1 MKKLLVLSMLSVF
14 SFSAAAYACDGKDH
28 KASTTTKSSKGD
40 SPSAK
45 KDSQDKAKGET
56 STKS

>member
-14 SFSAAAYACDGKDH
+14 SVSSAAYACDGMKDH
-28 KASTTTKSSKGD
+28 KASDKSSQGD

-45 KDSQDKAKGET
+45 KETKGAKKDPT
-56 STKS
+56 NKS